1 MTNPTSIQRLTTS
14 FAALF
19 VLSGMA
25 GLIYQVVWS
34 RSLVPVFGVTAFA
47 VSTVLVSFMGGMA
60 LGAALLG
67 KRADRAKRPLRM
79 FAMLEAGIGLYA
91 LALPLLLRL
100 VDLAYSA
107 VFTSI
112 DSFFLKSLVRFVFSL
127 SLLLVPTVL
136 MGATLP
142 ALGQGLLRRK
152 ETLGEGIGLLYF
164 VNTLGAAFGTWIAGF
179 VLLPYLGLTRTTAV
193 AFVLN
198 ATVAIVA
205 WRLDAA
211 RGEEEAAE
219 SAAISVEPS
228 EPACDPPSWPLW
240 VAFGSGLCALA
251 FEVAWFRVLVL
262 VFGSTVYSFSAMLSV
277 FLLGL
282 AVGSL
287 LMGRWV
293 DRAAHPARMLALTQG
308 AVALSALLG
317 CLFVNAM
324 PGFFLSV
331 LSSVGIDFSGMNLT
345 KMVLSFLTLLLP
357 GLAFGANFPVAVR
370 LADLGGVGTGT
381 RIGRVYAWNTVG
393 AILGSFGA
401 GFVLLPW
408 IGMEWTLRGVIVLAA
423 LLAFGSVVAERGA
436 LVMRWAAPMG
446 LALVTIVALALTG
459 PRWDRTLLGA
469 GVYFE
474 PEKFLGPD
482 GPSTAGVVA
491 DYTLKTYTE
500 GYNETILSFE
510 SPVGK
515 FITVN
520 GSTTA
525 SDHFEDMFS
534 QRMLGH
540 LPMALHPGKVG
551 KAAIVGLGAGVTAGA
566 AALYPIDEL
575 VGLEIERGVFEASR
589 FFSDVN
595 HGLLDNPKLRV
606 VIDDGRN
613 FLKLTSERFDVISS
627 APNFPSLTGSG
638 GLYSRDFFE
647 VAKSRLTPGGTMCQ
661 FAPVWR
667 MRSEDVKTIAGS
679 FADVFPHVR
688 VFSTGVSLVMLG
700 RMEPFPPVDMDEIA
714 RRVSDPAVK
723 ESLERIGV
731 RGPVE
736 LLSFFQMDEHGL
748 RRWAG
753 DAPRNTDDRPRTE
766 FFAPRAVFDST
777 VAPNLAELRTFRAS
791 PEERATALGLS
802 GDWAPSFV
810 ALASAYDAV
819 LEGEIAF
826 HEGKSGDAVRILAP
840 VAVSGHRY
848 ARYLLAD
855 WHEKLGH
862 KFQGEGKV
870 AEAKAEFER
879 VVALEPDRLEG
890 LVGVGYLEMF
900 GGDLAKADALLS
912 YAVALY
918 PRSGGALWRLGVLRA
933 MQGRGAEGL
942 ALVQKAIEAQP
953 RLSKP
958 YAILGGMLLEGG
970 NAAGAV
976 EALEQAVRLGD
987 EGTETLAG
995 LAEARKRAGR

>member
-1 MTNPTSIQRLTTS
+1 
-14 FAALF
+14 
-19 VLSGMA
+19 
-25 GLIYQVVWS
+25 
-34 RSLVPVFGVTAFA
+34 
-47 VSTVLVSFMGGMA
+47 
-60 LGAALLG
+60 
-67 KRADRAKRPLRM
+67 
-79 FAMLEAGIGLYA
+79 
-91 LALPLLLRL
+91 
-100 VDLAYSA
+100 
-107 VFTSI
+107 
-112 DSFFLKSLVRFVFSL
+112 
-127 SLLLVPTVL
+127 
-136 MGATLP
+136 
-142 ALGQGLLRRK
+142 
-152 ETLGEGIGLLYF
+152 
-164 VNTLGAAFGTWIAGF
+164 
-179 VLLPYLGLTRTTAV
+179 
-193 AFVLN
+193 
-198 ATVAIVA
+198 
-205 WRLDAA
+205 
-211 RGEEEAAE
+211 
-219 SAAISVEPS
+219 
-228 EPACDPPSWPLW
+228 
-240 VAFGSGLCALA
+240 
-251 FEVAWFRVLVL
+251 
-262 VFGSTVYSFSAMLSV
+262 
-277 FLLGL
+277 
-282 AVGSL
+282 
-287 LMGRWV
+287 
-293 DRAAHPARMLALTQG
+293 
-308 AVALSALLG
+308 
-317 CLFVNAM
+317 
-324 PGFFLSV
+324 
-331 LSSVGIDFSGMNLT
+331 
-345 KMVLSFLTLLLP
+345 
-357 GLAFGANFPVAVR
+357 
-370 LADLGGVGTGT
+370 
-381 RIGRVYAWNTVG
+381 VYAWNTVG

-401 GFVLLPW
+401 GFVLLPT

-436 LVMRWAAPMG
+436 LVMRWAVPMG
-446 LALVTIVALALTG
+446 LALVAIVALALTG

-474 PEKFLGPD
+474 PEKFLGPE

-575 VGLEIERGVFEASR
+575 VGLEIEQGVFEASR

-613 FLKLTSERFDVISS
+613 FLKLTDERFDVISS

-647 VAKSRLTPGGTMCQ
+647 VARARLTPGGTMCQ

-667 MRSEDVKTIAGS
+667 MRSEDVKTIAAS

-700 RMEPFPPVDMDEIA
+700 RMEPFPPVDMDEVA
-714 RRVSDPAVK
+714 RRVSEPEVK
-723 ESLERIGV
+723 ASLERIGV

-736 LLSFFQMDEHGL
+736 LLSFFQMDEQAL
-748 RRWAG
+748 AKWTK

-766 FFAPRAVFDST
+766 FFAPRAVFDTT
-777 VAPNLAELRTFRAS
+777 VAPNLAQLRTFRAS
-791 PEERATALGLS
+791 PEDRAKALGLS
-802 GDWAPSFV
+802 GEWAGSFV

-819 LEGEIAF
+819 IEGEIAF
-826 HEGKSGDAVRILAP
+826 HEGKSKEAVEILAP
-840 VAVSGHRY
+840 VALSGHRY

-862 KFQGEGKV
+862 QFQSAGNV
-870 AEAKAEFER
+870 AAAKAEFAN

-912 YAVALY
+912 RAVELY

-933 MQGRGAEGL
+933 MEGRGAEGV

-953 RLSKP
+953 RLPKP

-970 NAAGAV
+970 NAAGAI
-976 EALEQAVRLGD
+976 EAFERALALGD
-987 EGTETLAG
+987 TGKETLAG
-995 LAEARKRAGR
+995 LEEARKRAGS